1 MKLGKLKHIEYTFSP
16 KYNGNMIRCNVDV
29 KFTFRRTCVVILH
42 GVYDEIWFRWF
53 RRNCVVKPP
62 VTISKTTIRN
72 LCRSSVCQF
81 SGMTRRKWTEVQL
94 VCT

>member
-1 MKLGKLKHIEYTFSP
+1 
-16 KYNGNMIRCNVDV
+16 MIRCNVDV

-62 VTISKTTIRN
+62 VTISKTAIRN